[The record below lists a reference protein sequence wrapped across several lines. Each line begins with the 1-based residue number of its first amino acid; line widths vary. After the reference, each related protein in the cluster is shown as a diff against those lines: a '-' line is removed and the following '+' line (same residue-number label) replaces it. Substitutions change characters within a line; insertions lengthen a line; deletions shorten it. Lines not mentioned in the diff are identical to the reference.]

1 MKYLLSSSL
10 AFILILM
17 QGCASS
23 ANFFDGTL
31 EGKFEAQD
39 MNNICSRTGSRDT
52 GVQCVRV
59 WANERDRDRAF
70 GLAKRYAVSAVLTK
84 GVSGTHSSV
93 KNALIPPTRQQESAV
108 KNWIANFFKSDYLT
122 YLDQAEIEPNEVFA
136 IKGGYRVGINAKVNY
151 QKLTQ
156 RLIDD
161 GILKKVQ
168 F

>member
-1 MKYLLSSSL
+1 MKIFLSISLLYAL
-10 AFILILM
+10 ILI

-39 MNNICSRTGSRDT
+39 MNTVCMRTGSGGA

-59 WANERDRDRAF
+59 WANEKDRNRAF
-70 GLAKRYAVSAVLTK
+70 GLAKRYAVAAVLLK
-84 GVSGTHSSV
+84 GISGTQSSV
-93 KNALIPPTRQQESAV
+93 KEPLLSYAKQKEFG
-108 KNWIANFFKSDYLT
+108 KWINDFFSSDSYLT
-122 YLDQAEIEPNEVFA
+122 YLDQAEIEPNEVFV

-151 QKLTQ
+151 QRLKQ

-161 GILKKVQ
+161 GILTKVT